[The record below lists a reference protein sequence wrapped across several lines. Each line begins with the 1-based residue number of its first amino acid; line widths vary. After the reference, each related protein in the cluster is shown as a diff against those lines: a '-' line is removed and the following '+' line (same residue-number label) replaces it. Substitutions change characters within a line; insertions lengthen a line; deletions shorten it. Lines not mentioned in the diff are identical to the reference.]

1 MKKVASLIPGLAYP
15 ALPVLPARSRSL
27 VRPNC

>member
-1 MKKVASLIPGLAYP
+1 MKKVVSLYVALVRAM
-15 ALPVLPARSRSL
+15 LPVFPARSRSL